1 MTSPPVRARARL
13 VVGLV
18 LAILGLAPFGDG
30 PAAAAA
36 AAGPTY
42 RSDVLVYGATPGGVL
57 AAVTASRAGA
67 SVTLL
72 EPTRH
77 LGGMMSSGLSWTD
90 IGDKTTLGGYT
101 RQLFDRIAALE
112 GSQAA
117 RYAFEPHI
125 AEAAFASLL
134 HSTSVSVRYGQR
146 LAERG
151 RIGKDG
157 TRITWIRT
165 TTGTTYRAS
174 VFIDA
179 SYEGDLMA
187 RAGVSFRVGRESS
200 SEYGE
205 SLGGVQPALVIVA
218 DPMGARVPY
227 VRSAPGPVGSADGR
241 IQDANY
247 RMCFSDDPANQ
258 VPFAQPAGYDR
269 ADYEIVLRFLAEREV
284 LTGQSA
290 DLSWLLKLAPLA
302 ARKYDVN
309 DNGLMSTAIPGLG
322 WSWSALDVPARA
334 LIAAKHR
341 QNSAGLFWFLAN
353 DPAVPDPVQTAISAY
368 GLCADEFTDNDHWP
382 PLLYVRETRRM
393 VGTFV
398 LTQEDVTSERQ
409 KADIIGIGSYRID
422 AHLVSRWIDAQ
433 GRLMGEGPLSG
444 VYQDYAIPYGVIVPQ
459 ADEATNLLVPVAAS
473 ASHVAHSS
481 LRMEPHYLLM
491 GEAAGEAA
499 AMAIRRGRGAVA
511 GVAASTDVQLLDV
524 SRLQARLK
532 AHGAKLT
539 NPP

>member
-1 MTSPPVRARARL
+1 M
-13 VVGLV
+13 
-18 LAILGLAPFGDG
+18 
-30 PAAAAA
+30 
-36 AAGPTY
+36 
-42 RSDVLVYGATPGGVL
+42 LVYGATPGGVL

-269 ADYEIVLRFLAEREV
+269 ADYEIVLRFLAERE
-284 LTGQSA
+284 S
-290 DLSWLLKLAPLA
+290 
-302 ARKYDVN
+302 
-309 DNGLMSTAIPGLG
+309 
-322 WSWSALDVPARA
+322 
-334 LIAAKHR
+334 
-341 QNSAGLFWFLAN
+341 
-353 DPAVPDPVQTAISAY
+353 
-368 GLCADEFTDNDHWP
+368 
-382 PLLYVRETRRM
+382 
-393 VGTFV
+393 
-398 LTQEDVTSERQ
+398 
-409 KADIIGIGSYRID
+409 
-422 AHLVSRWIDAQ
+422 
-433 GRLMGEGPLSG
+433 
-444 VYQDYAIPYGVIVPQ
+444 
-459 ADEATNLLVPVAAS
+459 
-473 ASHVAHSS
+473 
-481 LRMEPHYLLM
+481 
-491 GEAAGEAA
+491 
-499 AMAIRRGRGAVA
+499 
-511 GVAASTDVQLLDV
+511 
-524 SRLQARLK
+524 
-532 AHGAKLT
+532 
-539 NPP
+539 

>member
-187 RAGVSFRVGRESS
+187 RAGVSFRVGRDR
-200 SEYGE
+200 
-205 SLGGVQPALVIVA
+205 PA
-218 DPMGARVPY
+218 
-227 VRSAPGPVGSADGR
+227 
-241 IQDANY
+241 
-247 RMCFSDDPANQ
+247 
-258 VPFAQPAGYDR
+258 
-269 ADYEIVLRFLAEREV
+269 
-284 LTGQSA
+284 
-290 DLSWLLKLAPLA
+290 
-302 ARKYDVN
+302 
-309 DNGLMSTAIPGLG
+309 STA
-322 WSWSALDVPARA
+322 SRSVA
-334 LIAAKHR
+334 
-341 QNSAGLFWFLAN
+341 S
-353 DPAVPDPVQTAISAY
+353 S
-368 GLCADEFTDNDHWP
+368 P
-382 PLLYVRETRRM
+382 P
-393 VGTFV
+393 
-398 LTQEDVTSERQ
+398 
-409 KADIIGIGSYRID
+409 
-422 AHLVSRWIDAQ
+422 W
-433 GRLMGEGPLSG
+433 
-444 VYQDYAIPYGVIVPQ
+444 
-459 ADEATNLLVPVAAS
+459 
-473 ASHVAHSS
+473 
-481 LRMEPHYLLM
+481 
-491 GEAAGEAA
+491 
-499 AMAIRRGRGAVA
+499 
-511 GVAASTDVQLLDV
+511 
-524 SRLQARLK
+524 
-532 AHGAKLT
+532 
-539 NPP
+539 